1 MTPRVVTL
9 LTDFGTSD
17 GYVAAM
23 KGVIASLAPAAQIT
37 DAAHNIPAQD
47 ALAAAWTLSQYW
59 KLFPE
64 GTIHIAVV
72 DPGVGTERQALCIE
86 ADDRIILAPDNGL
99 TTLAIAQAERCTCR
113 ALAPSVH
120 RPGIL
125 SNTFHGRDVFAY
137 VAGLIASGQKTV
149 DELTVP
155 AAGFVNPGWARPTV
169 TATRIE
175 GQVIHVDHFGNLIT
189 NIPRNLMGDPDW
201 AIANIR
207 IGTGHHTRIRH
218 TYTDAE
224 PGEPL
229 ALFSSADTLEI
240 ALNSANAALMLRCNR
255 GTKITVERGLLS
267 RGSAAA

>member
-1 MTPRVVTL
+1 VNPRIVTL
-9 LTDFGTSD
+9 LSDFGTSD

-23 KGVIASLAPAAQIT
+23 KGVIATLAPSAQIT

-72 DPGVGTERQALCIE
+72 DPGVGTERKILCIE
-86 ADDRIILAPDNGL
+86 VDGRTILAPDNGL
-99 TTLAIAQAERCTCR
+99 ATLALAQADRCTCR
-113 ALAPSVH
+113 ALAPFVH
-120 RPGIL
+120 RPGVL
-125 SNTFHGRDVFAY
+125 SNTFHAY
-137 VAGLIASGQKTV
+137 AAGLIASGQKTI

-155 AAGFVNPGWARPTV
+155 AADFINPGWARPVV

-201 AIANIR
+201 AIASIR
-207 IGTGHHTRIRH
+207 IGAGYHTRVRR
-218 TYTDAE
+218 TYNDVQ
-224 PGEPL
+224 PGEML
-229 ALFSSADTLEI
+229 ALFSSADTLEV
-240 ALNSANAALMLRCNR
+240 ALNSCNASLMLRCNR
-255 GTKITVERGLLS
+255 GTKITVERGIIA
-267 RGSAAA
+267 RGTTAA